1 MSGSF
6 SMILDHEAPIWDQL
20 LSSES
25 HHFLGMDRCCHDNS
39 CISCKH
45 WCIQVLPILQ
55 LHLQCILC
63 LLLVDV

>member
-6 SMILDHEAPIWDQL
+6 SMFLDHEAREWIAAAMTILAFGDVVQA
-20 LSSES
+20 
-25 HHFLGMDRCCHDNS
+25 
-39 CISCKH
+39 CKH